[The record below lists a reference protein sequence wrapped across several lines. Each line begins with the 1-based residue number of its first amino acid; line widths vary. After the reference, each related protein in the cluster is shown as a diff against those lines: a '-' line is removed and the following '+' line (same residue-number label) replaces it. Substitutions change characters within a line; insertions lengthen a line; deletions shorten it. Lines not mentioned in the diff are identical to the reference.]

1 MNFPLGNS
9 EKYDVLPLWDGR
21 ELAAIAFLSLDSVRK
36 SVWRAK
42 KNGTNVQKLTL
53 IYVISSTAFGSDSIK
68 SSLS

>member
-21 ELAAIAFLSLDSVRK
+21 EIAAIAFLSLDSVRK

-42 KNGTNVQKLTL
+42 KKRH
-53 IYVISSTAFGSDSIK
+53 
-68 SSLS
+68 